1 MFMKHYLPVTFMAVL
16 SVTLFSCHQTAPKKE
31 ASDSEAVKINNQ
43 GVNINYD
50 DSKKGDTTLLFVHGW
65 CINKGYWKDQFDF
78 FQSKYRVVAVDLPGF
93 GTSGKNREKWT
104 VEAYGEDL
112 SAVMQQLDLKN
123 VVLVGHSM
131 SGNII
136 VEAALH
142 NKDRVIGLVG
152 IDNFKNA
159 GWDPTQPDTAAA
171 NFYKGVRQNYKA
183 VVLPHASQYL
193 FSSATDTLV
202 KARVLNDIANADT
215 VIAVDC
221 LERGDSYPGSDK
233 LASLKKT
240 IYLINSDYTPTD
252 TAALTKKG
260 IAYVLLPI
268 HGTGHYPMNENPSE
282 FNMLLTQAIEKIGAS
297 SGKP

>member
-1 MFMKHYLPVTFMAVL
+1 MKHYLPVTLLTIL
-16 SVTLFSCHQTAPKKE
+16 SVIQFSCHQTGPQKE
-31 ASDSEAVKINNQ
+31 GAAGELVKISNH
-43 GVNINYD
+43 GVDISYD

-78 FQSKYRVVAVDLPGF
+78 FQPKYRVVAVDLPGF

-123 VVLVGHSM
+123 VILVGHSM

-152 IDNFKNA
+152 VDNFKNA

-171 NFYKGVRQNYKA
+171 NFYKGARQNYKA
-183 VVLPHASQYL
+183 VVLPNVSQFL
-193 FSSATDTLV
+193 FSPTTDTLV

-215 VIAVDC
+215 VISIDC

-233 LASLKKT
+233 LAALRKT

-260 IAYVLLPI
+260 ITYVLLPI
-268 HGTGHYPMNENPSE
+268 HGTGHYPMNENPSG
-282 FNMLLTQAIEKIGAS
+282 FNTLLTAAIGEIGATRN
-297 SGKP
+297 KP